1 MTAARV
7 LRAAVVLAT
16 AACHPERPTPPPD
29 LPAVGGQVSLLRFP
43 REGGPVQA
51 FDPDSLGDPTWTSLG
66 PVPPLR
72 RVLGTDLG
80 DRVAWAI
87 DATGVPVSVDLE
99 ARSTRKLPGQG
110 AGAAVVGPDGSLY
123 FSGLN
128 RRVVRVAR
136 RTPVEFHDTL
146 PETPRALFGATNDLL
161 VAVTGGRRPRLV
173 TSNAE
178 QIVYSTV
185 IPPGEVA
192 ASYWGDL
199 LAVAADSVVLL
210 YETLGRRPVG
220 TIRSTHH
227 AREVAFSPS
236 AHRLFVA
243 GDDSNVLIYDRFS
256 LQQVGRIELPG
267 VPRDIRLSASGRWF
281 LAHPAIDS
289 VWVVDLSTN
298 QPVGA
303 VAGEWGADLPL
314 VAGASTLVVR
324 RGKEVASFDLR
335 QVPPRQI
342 GSVRGGGEDL
352 WLAASWVPRERM
364 TAAVAKVESASVAQD
379 SALVLDSSRV
389 TADSTLIYLQVSTS
403 QNRDWSEDLA
413 KQLKQGG
420 FTASVIE
427 RQGEEEGYRVVVGP
441 YPSEEDAVEAGR
453 KLGRPYF
460 VLRLPG
466 RRP

>member
-1 MTAARV
+1 
-7 LRAAVVLAT
+7 
-16 AACHPERPTPPPD
+16 
-29 LPAVGGQVSLLRFP
+29 
-43 REGGPVQA
+43 
-51 FDPDSLGDPTWTSLG
+51 
-66 PVPPLR
+66 
-72 RVLGTDLG
+72 
-80 DRVAWAI
+80 
-87 DATGVPVSVDLE
+87 
-99 ARSTRKLPGQG
+99 
-110 AGAAVVGPDGSLY
+110 
-123 FSGLN
+123 
-128 RRVVRVAR
+128 
-136 RTPVEFHDTL
+136 
-146 PETPRALFGATNDLL
+146 
-161 VAVTGGRRPRLV
+161 
-173 TSNAE
+173 
-178 QIVYSTV
+178 
-185 IPPGEVA
+185 
-192 ASYWGDL
+192 
-199 LAVAADSVVLL
+199 
-210 YETLGRRPVG
+210 VG

-281 LAHPAIDS
+281 LSHPAIDS

-413 KQLKQGG
+413 KQLKQSG
-420 FTASVIE
+420 FPASVIE